1 LALEWNINQLEDSL
15 VVLRGF
21 GIIDYESQAE
31 VISDAWAQAVVD
43 GNTNGA
49 KKLEKKLDVFAKY
62 GGAYVSIRDQLEY
75 EKKELVDVK
84 SKFMEAKVDAEQDL
98 PFKFIVNNAV
108 KAEKKSYPVRWLIVV
123 VSTLSTFI
131 LALLVLLLFESIK
144 RVD

>member
-1 LALEWNINQLEDSL
+1 
-15 VVLRGF
+15 
-21 GIIDYESQAE
+21 
-31 VISDAWAQAVVD
+31 
-43 GNTNGA
+43 
-49 KKLEKKLDVFAKY
+49 
-62 GGAYVSIRDQLEY
+62 LEY

-98 PFKFIVNNAV
+98 PFKFAV